1 MLLSNKVY
9 FGKKDIDYFIGYR
22 DGKKVRPLS
31 VMLPKMGAHRKNF
44 DETKYMYFLIEMTN
58 CQKIVMKFSKKS
70 VILLKKNF
78 IVKLFTIKS
87 IYQLK

>member
-44 DETKYMYFLIEMTN
+44 DETKYMCFLIENDKLPEN
-58 CQKIVMKFSKKS
+58 CNEV
-70 VILLKKNF
+70 
-78 IVKLFTIKS
+78 
-87 IYQLK
+87 